1 MQRHQLQHVIL
12 EIGRRFDLRNFYIV
26 GSAAIL
32 AALPDPPP
40 GSLTATRDVDVI
52 PPGDDEQLA
61 DRISFVLGEASE
73 FDIEH
78 GYYAQGVS
86 LRTPAFAPA
95 DWLSRAIPVR
105 VADYTGWCMEP
116 HDLVLSKLGAG
127 REKDLEFARD
137 VAKLDLIGRVE
148 LLARLEFVS
157 CTDEHRRQITARLDA
172 LFPRQISS

>member
-1 MQRHQLQHVIL
+1 MLRRQLQHVIL
-12 EIGRRFDLRNFYIV
+12 EIGRRFDLRDFYVV

-32 AALPDPPP
+32 AALPDPPA
-40 GSLTATRDVDVI
+40 GALTATRDVDVI

-61 DRISFVLGEASE
+61 DRISFVLGEASD

-95 DWLSRAIPVR
+95 DWSSRALPVR

-127 REKDLEFARD
+127 RDKDLEFARD
-137 VAKLDLIGRVE
+137 AAALGLLRHNE
-148 LLARLEFVS
+148 LLARLEFVN
-157 CTDEHRRQITARLDA
+157 CTDEHRRQITARVKA
-172 LFPRQISS
+172 LLS

>member
-12 EIGRRFDLRNFYIV
+12 EIGRRFDLRDFYIV

-32 AALPDPPP
+32 AALPDPPA

-61 DRISFVLGEASE
+61 DRISFVLGEASD

-95 DWLSRAIPVR
+95 DWQARALPVR
-105 VADYTGWCMEP
+105 VAEYTGWCMEP

-127 REKDLEFARD
+127 RDKDLEFARD
-137 VAKLDLIGRVE
+137 AATLGLVRGDE
-148 LLARLEFVS
+148 LLARLETVR
-157 CTDEHRRQITARLDA
+157 CTDDHRRQIAARVHA
-172 LFPRQISS
+172 LFR

>member
-12 EIGRRFDLRNFYIV
+12 EIGRRFDLREFHIV

-32 AALPDPPP
+32 AALPDPPA

-61 DRISFVLGEASE
+61 DRISFVLGEASD

-95 DWLSRAIPVR
+95 DWQARALPVR
-105 VADYTGWCMEP
+105 VAEYTGWCMEP
-116 HDLVLSKLGAG
+116 HDLVLSKVGAG
-127 REKDLEFARD
+127 RDKDLEFARD
-137 VAKLDLIGRVE
+137 AATLGLVRRDE
-148 LLARLEFVS
+148 LLARLES
-157 CTDEHRRQITARLDA
+157 ITCTEEHHRQITARVNA
-172 LFPRQISS
+172 LFR

>member
-1 MQRHQLQHVIL
+1 VIL
-12 EIGRRFDLRNFYIV
+12 EIGRRFDLHDFYVV

-32 AALPDPPP
+32 AALPDPPA
-40 GSLTATRDVDVI
+40 GALTATRDVDVI

-61 DRISFVLGEASE
+61 DRISFVLGEASD

-86 LRTPAFAPA
+86 LRTPAFAPT
-95 DWLSRAIPVR
+95 DWPSRALPVR
-105 VADYTGWCMEP
+105 VADYTAWCMEP

-137 VAKLDLIGRVE
+137 AAGLGLVQCEE
-148 LLARLEFVS
+148 LLTRLESVR
-157 CTDEHRRQITARLDA
+157 CTDEHRRQITARVQA
-172 LFPRQISS
+172 LLR

>member
-12 EIGRRFDLRNFYIV
+12 EIGRRFDLRDFYIV

-61 DRISFVLGEASE
+61 DRISFVLGEASD

-86 LRTPAFAPA
+86 LRTRAFAPT
-95 DWLSRAIPVR
+95 DWPSRAIPVR
-105 VADYTGWCMEP
+105 VAEYTGWCMEP
-116 HDLVLSKLGAG
+116 HDLVLSKLGAS

-137 VAKLDLIGRVE
+137 VAKLDLIRRDG
-148 LLARLEFVS
+148 LMARLESVS
-157 CTDEHRRQITARLDA
+157 CSDEHRRQIAARVHA
-172 LFPRQISS
+172 LFD

>member
-12 EIGRRFDLRNFYIV
+12 EIGRRFDLRDFYIV

-61 DRISFVLGEASE
+61 DRISFVLGEASD

-86 LRTPAFAPA
+86 LRTAAFAPT
-95 DWLSRAIPVR
+95 DWPSRAIPVR
-105 VADYTGWCMEP
+105 VAEYTGWCMEP
-116 HDLVLSKLGAG
+116 HDLVLSKLGAS

-137 VAKLDLIGRVE
+137 VAKLDLIRRDG
-148 LLARLEFVS
+148 LMARLESVS
-157 CTDEHRRQITARLDA
+157 CSDEHRRQIAARVHA
-172 LFPRQISS
+172 LFD

>member
-12 EIGRRFDLRNFYIV
+12 EIGRRFDLRDFYIV

-32 AALPDPPP
+32 AALPNPPA

-52 PPGDDEQLA
+52 PPSDDEQLA
-61 DRISFVLGEASE
+61 DRISFVLGEASD

-86 LRTPAFAPA
+86 LRTPVFAPA
-95 DWLSRAIPVR
+95 DWQARALPVR
-105 VADYTGWCMEP
+105 VAEYTGWCMEP

-127 REKDLEFARD
+127 RDKDLEFARD
-137 VAKLDLIGRVE
+137 AATLGLVRRDE
-148 LLARLEFVS
+148 LLARLESVT
-157 CTDEHRRQITARLDA
+157 CTDGHRKQITARVNA
-172 LFPRQISS
+172 LFR

>member
-12 EIGRRFDLRNFYIV
+12 EIGRRFDLHDFDIV

-32 AALPDPPP
+32 AALPDPPA

-52 PPGDDEQLA
+52 PPDDDEQLA
-61 DRISFVLGEASE
+61 DRSSFVLGEASD

-95 DWLSRAIPVR
+95 DWQARAIPVR
-105 VADYTGWCMEP
+105 VAEYTGWCMEP

-127 REKDLEFARD
+127 RDKDLEFARD
-137 VAKLDLIGRVE
+137 AAKLGLVQRGV
-148 LLARLEFVS
+148 LLARLTSVT
-157 CTDEHRRQITARLDA
+157 CTDDHRSQITARVHA
-172 LFPRQISS
+172 LFR

>member
-12 EIGRRFDLRNFYIV
+12 EIGRRFDLHDVYIV

-32 AALPDPPP
+32 AALPDPPA

-61 DRISFVLGEASE
+61 DRISFVLGEASD

-86 LRTPAFAPA
+86 LRTPTFAPA
-95 DWLSRAIPVR
+95 DWPSRTLPVR
-105 VADYTGWCMEP
+105 VAEYTGWCMEP

-127 REKDLEFARD
+127 REKDLDFARD
-137 VAKLDLIGRVE
+137 LANLGLVRRDE
-148 LLARLEFVS
+148 LFARRGSVS
-157 CTDEHRRQITARLDA
+157 CTDEHRRQITARADS
-172 LFPRQISS
+172 LFR

>member
-12 EIGRRFDLRNFYIV
+12 EIGRRFDLRDFYIV
-26 GSAAIL
+26 GFAAIL
-32 AALPDPPP
+32 AALPDPPV

-61 DRISFVLGEASE
+61 DRISFDLGEASD

-95 DWLSRAIPVR
+95 DWQARALPVR
-105 VADYTGWCMEP
+105 VAEYTGWCMEP

-127 REKDLEFARD
+127 RDKDLEFARD
-137 VAKLDLIGRVE
+137 AAALGLVRRDE
-148 LLARLEFVS
+148 LLARLEFVA
-157 CTDEHRRQITARLDA
+157 CTDDHRKQITARVNA
-172 LFPRQISS
+172 LFR